1 MTFLY
6 PSFLWALA
14 ALSIPILIH
23 LFNFRKTTR
32 VYFSNNR
39 FLRQVK
45 EVTTAKRRL
54 KHYLILA
61 SRLLFITFLVLAF
74 AQPIIPASEQLGSS
88 HRVILYIDNSQSMS
102 AQLDNKSQGLEAAL
116 KFAQSIIELF
126 PADTRYTIL
135 TNDFAPFSNT
145 FKTKPEALDILTQIR
160 LSPVSRMMSEIQ
172 ERLKQD
178 R

>member
-14 ALSIPILIH
+14 ALSIPVIIH

-32 VYFSNNR
+32 VFFSNTR

-61 SRLLFITFLVLAF
+61 ARLLFLAFLILAF
-74 AQPIIPASEQLGSS
+74 AQPVIPAKDQLNAE
-88 HRVILYIDNSQSMS
+88 RNIVIYLDNSQSMS
-102 AQLDNKSQGLEAAL
+102 AQMPDKTPALDAAL
-116 KFAQSIIELF
+116 NFSRGIVELF
-126 PADTRYTIL
+126 PPRYAVPHTH
-135 TNDFAPFSNT
+135 
-145 FKTKPEALDILTQIR
+145 Q
-160 LSPVSRMMSEIQ
+160 
-172 ERLKQD
+172 
-178 R
+178 